1 MNYFVSYDI
10 SADRLRSKVSK
21 ALERHGAVRVQ
32 KSVFFL
38 PGFSGQEMI
47 RLKNTLE
54 KVLHKYQAEPSD
66 SVLCI
71 PVEKD
76 QLNSIIWMGE
86 NVGFQLALQKK
97 RVIIV

>member
-21 ALERHGAVRVQ
+21 ALERHGALRVQ

-38 PGFSGQEMI
+38 PGFSGKEMMH
-47 RLKNTLE
+47 LKNTLE
-54 KVLHKYQAEPSD
+54 TLLHKYQAEPND
-66 SVLCI
+66 SILCI

-76 QLNSIIWMGE
+76 QLDGIIWVGE
-86 NVGFQLALQKK
+86 NVGFQQALQKK
-97 RVIIV
+97 RVIVV